1 VTAGAAGIGLAI
13 VQSFL
18 AQGYRVAT
26 CDIDAD
32 AVQQLRA
39 EYPDVAAST
48 CDVSDDHADRQWVDD
63 AVAALGRTV
72 VLVSNAGIAGPTA
85 EVADHDLAD
94 WSRVIDVNLTGA
106 FLVARAAIP
115 HLRRAGGGSV
125 VFMSS
130 LAGRMGYPNRAAY
143 SAGKWGVIGLAKTL
157 ARELGPDGIRV
168 DAVLPGAVAGP
179 RWDRVIDGRAA
190 ESGRSRTQIAADS
203 LGNQSIRELVT
214 PKDVAE
220 LVT

>member
-1 VTAGAAGIGLAI
+1 MRLMLTSQGCRHHTLPGIPDWSSVTGNDERGGVLVTAGAAGIGLAI

-48 CDVSDDHADRQWVDD
+48 CDVSDDHAVRQWVDD

-72 VLVSNAGIAGPTA
+72 VLVSDAGIAGPTA
-85 EVADHDLAD
+85 EVADLDLAD

-115 HLRRAGGGSV
+115 HLRRQAEGPSY
-125 VFMSS
+125 SCPPW
-130 LAGRMGYPNRAAY
+130 LAA
-143 SAGKWGVIGLAKTL
+143 W
-157 ARELGPDGIRV
+157 
-168 DAVLPGAVAGP
+168 
-179 RWDRVIDGRAA
+179 
-190 ESGRSRTQIAADS
+190 
-203 LGNQSIRELVT
+203 VT
-214 PKDVAE
+214 PTAPPTPRACNGGASSGD
-220 LVT
+220 

>member
-48 CDVSDDHADRQWVDD
+48 CDVSDDHAVRQWVDD

-72 VLVSNAGIAGPTA
+72 VLVSDAGIAGPTA
-85 EVADHDLAD
+85 EVADLDLAD

-115 HLRRAGGGSV
+115 HLRRQAEGPSY
-125 VFMSS
+125 SCPPW
-130 LAGRMGYPNRAAY
+130 LAA
-143 SAGKWGVIGLAKTL
+143 W
-157 ARELGPDGIRV
+157 
-168 DAVLPGAVAGP
+168 
-179 RWDRVIDGRAA
+179 
-190 ESGRSRTQIAADS
+190 
-203 LGNQSIRELVT
+203 VT
-214 PKDVAE
+214 PTAPPTPRACNGGASSGD
-220 LVT
+220 

>member
-1 VTAGAAGIGLAI
+1 
-13 VQSFL
+13 
-18 AQGYRVAT
+18 
-26 CDIDAD
+26 
-32 AVQQLRA
+32 
-39 EYPDVAAST
+39 
-48 CDVSDDHADRQWVDD
+48 VDD

-143 SAGKWGVIGLAKTL
+143 SASKWGVIGLAKTL

-190 ESGRSRTQIAADS
+190 ESGRSRTQIAADA